1 MYSCVD
7 SKVFVG
13 LKCTP
18 SFLKV
23 DMILNLCQWLTI
35 FSGNDILFSDYL
47 NCQFISKVV
56 VILIISSMTN
66 CIFCFNQVREI
77 RHCLFFK
84 FK

>member
-23 DMILNLCQWLTI
+23 DTILNLCQWLTI

-47 NCQFISKVV
+47 NCICQFISKVV
-56 VILIISSMTN
+56 VILMISS
-66 CIFCFNQVREI
+66 II
-77 RHCLFFK
+77 
-84 FK
+84 